1 MPDAEGKPL
10 IGRNIMSIWRKALTT
25 AAVATALMAQGAA
38 AENVKIALV
47 VKALGIGFFEA
58 ANKGAEEAAAELGD
72 VEIIYTGPTSTTAEG
87 QIEVI
92 NALIAQ
98 GVDAIAISANDPD
111 AVAPALKKAMDRGI
125 TVISWDSGVAPEGRQ
140 MHLNP
145 SSSALIGNTIIKL
158 AADHMPDGGE
168 VAILSATSTSTNQ
181 NIWIEEATKVLPNY
195 PGINLVATV
204 YGDDLADKSYREAQG
219 LMSTYPNLKAI
230 IAPTTVGI
238 LAASQAVTDAGK
250 IGQIN
255 VTGLG
260 LPSEMAGAVAY
271 GATVSFAIWNPIDL
285 GYAATMIA
293 YNLHKGTAKAEPGAQ
308 IPMGRIGAATLDD
321 ENEAAMS
328 DPFTYDKSNIEEFKS
343 IF

>member
-1 MPDAEGKPL
+1 
-10 IGRNIMSIWRKALTT
+10 MSILKKALTT
-25 AAVATALMAQGAA
+25 AALASILLAGAA
-38 AENVKIALV
+38 QAETKRIALV

-58 ANKGAEEAAAELGD
+58 AAKGAEEAAKELGE
-72 VEIIYTGPTSTTAEG
+72 VEIIYTGPTDTTAEG

-111 AVAPALKKAMDRGI
+111 AVAPALQKAMERGI
-125 TVISWDSGVAPEGRQ
+125 TVISWDSGVAKEGRQ

-158 AADHMPDGGE
+158 AADHMPDGGD
-168 VAILSATSTSTNQ
+168 VAVLSASATATNQ
-181 NIWIEEATKVLPNY
+181 NAWIEEMTKVMGNY
-195 PGINLVATV
+195 PGVNLVATV

-219 LMSTYPNLKAI
+219 LIASYPNLKAI

-238 LAASQAVTDAGK
+238 LAASQAVTDAGL
-250 IGQIN
+250 IGKVN

-260 LPSEMAGAVAY
+260 LPSEMAGAVES
-271 GATVSFAIWNPIDL
+271 GATISFAIWNPIDL
-285 GYAATMIA
+285 GYAATMLA
-293 YNLHKGTAKAEPGAQ
+293 YNISNGAEAKPGAS
-308 IPMGRIGAATLDD
+308 IPMGRMGSATLDD
-321 ENEAAMS
+321 NNEAAMS
-328 DPFTYDKSNIEEFKS
+328 DPFTYDKSNIAEFKS